1 MSEEIKKPKGRP
13 KKEKDYNSP
22 FAARLRELAGDK
34 SNQEIADGVGV
45 SRQTVGQ
52 FMLGNT
58 TPDMV
63 TLCKMADYFNVSADY
78 LLCRS
83 DVSSPDINMNAS
95 CEYTG
100 LSEEAMKI
108 LVSYKEYYD
117 IKDIDY
123 LIQADILLELSNV
136 IENAKYGL
144 DELKEDIDNLEK
156 EIDVKEE
163 KKSSVID
170 TDYEFD
176 LQEEI
181 DRLKE
186 DLEEAENRKDFLL
199 WRTTKSIE
207 KILKDYYDVKE

>member
-1 MSEEIKKPKGRP
+1 MQQAKEYFSERLKKIM
-13 KKEKDYNSP
+13 KEKNMTQ
-22 FAARLRELAGDK
+22 AELAK
-34 SNQEIADGVGV
+34 KINV
-45 SRQTVGQ
+45 SRQSISLYINGDR
-52 FMLGNT
+52 N
-58 TPDMV
+58 PDIAV
-63 TLCKMADYFNVSADY
+63 LKSIAERLEVSADY
-78 LLCRS
+78 LIGLS

-108 LVSYKEYYD
+108 LVSYKEYYA

-123 LIQADILLELSNV
+123 LIQADILLELSSV
-136 IENAKYGL
+136 IENAKDGL